1 MMTFDA
7 FFAFTVMTLTPF
19 FKVALHVTLVREVAH
34 FTVFFVAPVIVMLYV
49 RAPDTFLNVPVKSFL
64 EEL

>member
-7 FFAFTVMTLTPF
+7 FFAFTVMALTPF
-19 FKVALHVTLVREVAH
+19 FKVALHVTFDPEVVH
-34 FTVFFVAPVIVMLYV
+34 FTVFFVAPVMVMLYV
-49 RAPDTFLNVPVKSFL
+49 RAPDTFLNVPVKSFF